1 MEAGWHGIGS
11 VDMGLIRQELTVQRT
26 HHSGMRAGGRV
37 GIILVATLS
46 LACGD
51 DLDRTELTG
60 GDVVQDTASYQGIDY
75 DLTSDNYRRWL
86 AANDALDSARIEPAV
101 RLDPRSATDD
111 DIDRAVK
118 ALEADER
125 ASTAIRGADI
135 SVRDFVLTS
144 VALAQSWDA
153 IDRPTRVTGI
163 PAENVAFLRTQDT
176 GGQAA
181 RPRPSTRIIDHSDS
195 DSDSDSEAD
204 SDSERR
210 GNGKARGRGKGRGKG
225 KGRG

>member
-26 HHSGMRAGGRV
+26 HHSGMRASARV

-111 DIDRAVK
+111 DIDAAVK

-125 ASTAIRGADI
+125 ASSTIRGADI
-135 SVRDFVLTS
+135 SVRDYVLTS

-153 IDRPTRVTGI
+153 IDRPNRVSGI
-163 PAENVAFLRTQDT
+163 PVENVTFLRTQDT
-176 GGQAA
+176 GDQAN
-181 RPRPSTRIIDHSDS
+181 RPRPAARIIGDS

-204 SDSERR
+204 SDSEGR
-210 GNGKARGRGKGRGKG
+210 GNGKARGRGKGKGKG

>member
-1 MEAGWHGIGS
+1 M
-11 VDMGLIRQELTVQRT
+11 QRT
-26 HHSGMRAGGRV
+26 QHSRNHLGRCLA
-37 GIILVATLS
+37 LVAIPIGLM
-46 LACGD
+46 LAACRD
-51 DLDRTELTG
+51 DADLNELTG
-60 GDVVQDTASYQGIDY
+60 GDVVNDTTSYEAIDY

-86 AANDALDSARIEPAV
+86 AANDALDSARVEPAV

-135 SVRDFVLTS
+135 SVRDYVLTS

-153 IDRPTRVTGI
+153 IDGPNRVTGI
-163 PAENVAFLRTQDT
+163 PMENVTFLRAQDT
-176 GGQAA
+176 GAPAA
-181 RPRPSTRIIDHSDS
+181 RPRPSARIIDHS

-210 GNGKARGRGKGRGKG
+210 GNGKARGRGKGKGKD

>member
-1 MEAGWHGIGS
+1 VERA
-11 VDMGLIRQELTVQRT
+11 
-26 HHSGMRAGGRV
+26 HHSGLRPGSRLALV
-37 GIILVATLS
+37 GAALGVLLVAC
-46 LACGD
+46 ADGV
-51 DLDRTELTG
+51 DRSELTG
-60 GDVVQDTASYQGIDY
+60 GDVAQDTVSYRGLDY

-86 AANDALDSARIEPAV
+86 AANDALDSARIEPDV
-101 RLDPRSATDD
+101 RLNPRTATGD
-111 DIDRAVK
+111 DIDAAVQ

-135 SVRDFVLTS
+135 SVRDYVLTS

-163 PAENVAFLRTQDT
+163 PVANVNFLRTQDT
-176 GGQAA
+176 GNQVTRS
-181 RPRPSTRIIDHSDS
+181 RPTARIIGDS

-204 SDSERR
+204 SDSEGR
-210 GNGKARGRGKGRGKG
+210 GNGKARGRGKGKSKDKG